1 MTSNPIYAYCSWCFE
16 KTTHTLV
23 ERNLARRNVYQCDH
37 CGERTLQCRACNNM
51 AKGGKWDDELCAE
64 HNGEIGSFARLKMKL
79 DDITDY
85 DLLLKRDSINLK
97 RAGTISAL
105 ALGGAAVLGPVAFAA
120 APAIGGA
127 VGAGALGLSGAAA
140 SSAGLAAIGGGSIA
154 AGGLGMAGGAAI
166 IGATGAA
173 LGGTLGGVVSN
184 AYFREVKGFS
194 IELMKQGESPGVVCI
209 DGFLTEKNPDPTDWK
224 TALSTLYPNNA
235 WYYVRWE
242 SKRLYDLG
250 RLFTDAGGKEAVIQ
264 MIKRWALMAT
274 EQAGRKLGPISAV
287 MLAMGIATN
296 PWSIAMVKAG
306 QTGILLADIL
316 ARTDSQYI
324 LCGHSLGARVIHYA
338 TKSLCSKEN
347 CFIETAHL
355 LGGAVG
361 NKEADWSKTINSTNS
376 GIRNYYSKDD
386 WILASLYKT
395 GAFFCSTPIG
405 RNPIDCTNGR
415 IKNYDVSGM
424 VSGHKKYIENFPKYA
439 QV

>member
-1 MTSNPIYAYCSWCFE
+1 MTTKPIFAYCSWCFQ

-23 ERNLARRNVYQCDH
+23 ERNMTRRNVYQCDR

-51 AKGGKWDDELCAE
+51 ARGGKWDDEFCAE
-64 HNGEIGSFARLKMKL
+64 HNGEIGSFARLDMKIN
-79 DDITDY
+79 DITDY
-85 DLLLKRDSINLK
+85 DLLLKRDSVNLK
-97 RAGTISAL
+97 RVGTISAV
-105 ALGGAAVLGPVAFAA
+105 ALGGAVVLGPAAFAA

-140 SSAGLAAIGGGSIA
+140 SSAGLAAIGGGAIA

-166 IGATGAA
+166 VGATGAA

-194 IELMKQGESPGVVCI
+194 IELMKQGEAPGVICI
-209 DGFLTEKNPDPTDWK
+209 DGFLTEKNPEPTDWK
-224 TALSTLYPNNA
+224 TALSKLYPNNA

-250 RLFTDAGGKEAVIQ
+250 KMIIDAGGKEAAIKL
-264 MIKRWALMAT
+264 IKRWAARALKQT
-274 EQAGRKLGPISAV
+274 GKKLGPLSGA
-287 MLAMGIATN
+287 MLAMGIAAN
-296 PWSIAMVKAG
+296 PWSIAMMKAG
-306 QTGILLADIL
+306 QTGVLLADIL

-338 TKSLCSKEN
+338 LKNLSTKEN
-347 CFIETAHL
+347 RFVDTSHL

-361 NKEADWSKTINSTNS
+361 NKEGAWTKASEASAN
-376 GIRNYYSKDD
+376 GIRNYFSKDD
-386 WILASLYKT
+386 WILASFYKT

-405 RNPIDCTNGR
+405 RNPIKSNGGP
-415 IKNYDVSGM
+415 IQNYDVSGM
-424 VSGHKKYIENFPKYA
+424 VGGHTKFKKHFHEFA